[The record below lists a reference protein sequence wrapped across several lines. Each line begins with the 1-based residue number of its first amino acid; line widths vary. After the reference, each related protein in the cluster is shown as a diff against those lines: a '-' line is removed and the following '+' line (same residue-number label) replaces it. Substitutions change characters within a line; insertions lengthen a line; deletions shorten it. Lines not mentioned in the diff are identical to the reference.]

1 MFIIGWQK
9 FAATHGIHKLVIA
22 NIAILAYNINMPID
36 DYFKMQVHKKPIA
49 IGKDIFSKMGNAY
62 YIDKTLL
69 VRDIID
75 SETEVLLFTRPR
87 RFGKTLNMTML
98 QTFFE
103 KPLDGKDT
111 SHYFKDLKIWQAGKE
126 YTSEQGKRPVISITL
141 KDTKRLSF
149 EATFGEIK
157 NCISEEF
164 SRHSELEHSEK
175 LDNRDKD
182 LFLSLKNG
190 NADETKWGISLKFL
204 SRILEQHYCE
214 KPLIL
219 IDEYDAPIQAGFDH
233 NFYDKIVEFMRI
245 LLSSVLKTNPSLYKG
260 ILTGITRVSKESIFS
275 GLNNIR
281 VNTIFDTDFSEY
293 FGLTQDEVDDLL
305 KFYGISDKRE
315 EVAEW
320 YDGYKFGNTEIYNP
334 WSVLYYLDSKCIP
347 QAYWVNTSG
356 NGLMG
361 EMLESLGNEDRDK
374 LISFIEGGTIKR
386 DIDTNIIYP
395 ELKRKPGLVYSL
407 LAQTGYLKSI
417 DTKPRTGSFSC
428 ELKIPNREILY
439 VYSRE
444 IIERYIQHSYSMDK
458 GRSLLEAV
466 IGGDVE
472 TITEMLEGYFINCC
486 SSLDLTQEKDYHVF
500 ILGLLAAMTDSYTVK
515 SNRES
520 GKDRYDIIMK
530 PKMNRLYLPGIIFEI
545 KHCKPSRSSNP
556 NIKRQQA
563 RLEREALKALDQI
576 EETQYAA
583 EMISDGVKDIIRYGA
598 AFTGKDAKVIRRSE

>member
-1 MFIIGWQK
+1 
-9 FAATHGIHKLVIA
+9 
-22 NIAILAYNINMPID
+22 MPID
-36 DYFKMQVHKKPIA
+36 DYFKMQLHKKPIA
-49 IGKDIFSKMGNAY
+49 IGNDIFTSMGRAY
-62 YIDKTLL
+62 YVDKTLL
-69 VRDIID
+69 VRDIIY
-75 SETEVLLFTRPR
+75 SETNVMLFTRPR

-111 SHYFKDLKIWQAGKE
+111 SHYFKDLKIWQCGEE
-126 YTSEQGKRPVISITL
+126 YTSEQGKRPVIFITF
-141 KDTKRLSF
+141 KDVKTSSF
-149 EATFGEIK
+149 ERTMEEIRK
-157 NCISEEF
+157 IITEEY
-164 SRHSELEHSEK
+164 SRHSELNNSDK
-175 LDNRDKD
+175 LDEDEKI
-182 LFLSLKNG
+182 LYKKIKSG
-190 NADETKWGISLKFL
+190 NAEYRDYSTAIKTL
-204 SRILEQHYCE
+204 SAMLEKHYGE
-214 KPLIL
+214 KTLVL

-233 NFYDKIVEFMRI
+233 NFYDKIVEFMRL
-245 LLSSVLKTNPSLYKG
+245 LLSSVLKTNSSLYKG

-275 GLNNIR
+275 GLNNID

-305 KFYGISDKRE
+305 KFYGLSDKRD
-315 EVAEW
+315 EVSEW
-320 YDGYKFGNTEIYNP
+320 YDGYKFGDTDIYNP
-334 WSVLYYLDSKCIP
+334 WSVLKYIKTKCIP

-520 GKDRYDIIMK
+520 GKGRYDIIMK

-545 KHCKPSRSSNP
+545 KHCKPSKSSNP

-563 RLEREALKALDQI
+563 RLEREALKALEQI
-576 EETQYAA
+576 EEKQYAA
-583 EMISDGVKDIIRYGA
+583 EMTAEGVKDIIKYGA
-598 AFTGKDAKVIRRSE
+598 AFTGKDAKVIRKGE

>member
-1 MFIIGWQK
+1 
-9 FAATHGIHKLVIA
+9 
-22 NIAILAYNINMPID
+22 MPID
-36 DYFKMQVHKKPIA
+36 DYFKMQIHKKPIA
-49 IGKDIFSKMGNAY
+49 IGNDIFTNMGRAY
-62 YIDKTLL
+62 YVDKTLL
-69 VRDIID
+69 VRDIIY
-75 SETEVLLFTRPR
+75 SETSVILFTRPR

-111 SHYFKDLKIWQAGKE
+111 SHYFKDLKIWQAGEE
-126 YTSEQGKRPVISITL
+126 YRQEQGKRPVISITL
-141 KDTKRLSF
+141 KDVKTSSF
-149 EATFGEIK
+149 ERTMDEIK
-157 NCISEEF
+157 KVIAEEY
-164 SRHSELEHSEK
+164 SRHSELNNSDK
-175 LDNRDKD
+175 LDDYEKTLYKKIKSNNAEYRDYSTAIKT
-182 LFLSLKNG
+182 LS
-190 NADETKWGISLKFL
+190 AM
-204 SRILEQHYCE
+204 LEKHYGE
-214 KPLIL
+214 KTLVL

-305 KFYGISDKRE
+305 KFYGISDKRD

-374 LISFIEGGTIKR
+374 LISFIEGGTIKK
-386 DIDTNIIYP
+386 DLETNIIYP
-395 ELKRKPGLVYSL
+395 ELKRKPSLIYSL

-417 DTKPRTGSFSC
+417 DTKPGGDSFNC
-428 ELKIPNREILY
+428 KLKIPNREILY
-439 VYSRE
+439 VYSKE
-444 IIERYIQHSYSMDK
+444 IIERYIKHNYSMDK
-458 GRSLLEAV
+458 GISLLKA
-466 IGGDVE
+466 ILRGDVE

-520 GKDRYDIIMK
+520 GKGRYDIIMK

-545 KHCKPSRSSNP
+545 KHCKPSKSSNP

-563 RLEREALKALDQI
+563 RLEREALKALEQI
-576 EETQYAA
+576 EEKQYAA
-583 EMISDGVKDIIRYGA
+583 EMISDGVKDIIKYGA
-598 AFTGKDAKVIRRSE
+598 AFTGKDAKVIRKGE

>member
-1 MFIIGWQK
+1 
-9 FAATHGIHKLVIA
+9 
-22 NIAILAYNINMPID
+22 MPID
-36 DYFKMQVHKKPIA
+36 DYFKMQIHKKPIA
-49 IGKDIFSKMGNAY
+49 IGNDIFTNMGRAY
-62 YIDKTLL
+62 YVDKTLL
-69 VRDIID
+69 VRDIIY
-75 SETEVLLFTRPR
+75 SETSVILFTRPR

-111 SHYFKDLKIWQAGKE
+111 SHYFKDLKIWQAGEE
-126 YTSEQGKRPVISITL
+126 YRQEQGKRPVISITL
-141 KDTKRLSF
+141 KDVKTSSF
-149 EATFGEIK
+149 ERTMDEIK
-157 NCISEEF
+157 KVIAEEY
-164 SRHSELEHSEK
+164 SRHSELNNSDK
-175 LDNRDKD
+175 LDDYEKTLYKKIKSNNAEYRDYSTAIKT
-182 LFLSLKNG
+182 LS
-190 NADETKWGISLKFL
+190 AM
-204 SRILEQHYCE
+204 LEKHYGE
-214 KPLIL
+214 KTLVL

-275 GLNNIR
+275 GLNNID

-293 FGLTQDEVDDLL
+293 FGLTHDEVDDLL
-305 KFYGISDKRE
+305 KFYGLSDKRD

-334 WSVLYYLDSKCIP
+334 WSVLKYINTKCIP
-347 QAYWVNTSG
+347 QAYWVNTSD

-374 LISFIEGGTIKR
+374 LISFIEGGTIKK
-386 DIDTNIIYP
+386 DLETNIIYP
-395 ELKRKPGLVYSL
+395 ELKRKPSLIYSL

-417 DTKPRTGSFSC
+417 DTKPGGDSFNC
-428 ELKIPNREILY
+428 KLKIPNREILY
-439 VYSRE
+439 VYSKE
-444 IIERYIQHSYSMDK
+444 IIERYIKHNYSMDK
-458 GRSLLEAV
+458 GISLLKA
-466 IGGDVE
+466 ILRGDVE

-520 GKDRYDIIMK
+520 GKGRYDIIMK

-545 KHCKPSRSSNP
+545 KHCKPSKSSNP
-556 NIKRQQA
+556 NMKRQQA
-563 RLEREALKALDQI
+563 RLEREASKALEQI
-576 EETQYAA
+576 EEKQYAA
-583 EMISDGVKDIIRYGA
+583 AMISEGVKNIIRYGA
-598 AFTGKDAKVIRRSE
+598 AFTGKDAKVIRKSE